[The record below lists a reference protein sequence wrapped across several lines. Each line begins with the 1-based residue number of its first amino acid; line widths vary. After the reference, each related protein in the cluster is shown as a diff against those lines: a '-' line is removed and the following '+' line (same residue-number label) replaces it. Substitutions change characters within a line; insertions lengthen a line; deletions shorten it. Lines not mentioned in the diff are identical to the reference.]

1 MPIISLCYSYYAHKN
16 DFVSSNVKIMSDCQL
31 LQKNKIKLVT
41 EGLKISI
48 INMAESV
55 DAGEQTFDE
64 RKKEIKEIRGIYG
77 IDLIISLPQAKYSH

>member
-1 MPIISLCYSYYAHKN
+1 
-16 DFVSSNVKIMSDCQL
+16 
-31 LQKNKIKLVT
+31 
-41 EGLKISI
+41 
-48 INMAESV
+48 MAESV